1 MATSFH
7 PFTLSVRDIVHKPG
21 RMRDVEATASFGE
34 KVGAGLA
41 TVLPGQPI
49 DLDVRLES
57 VHEGILVTGE
67 ASVTALATCARC
79 LTEFDLD
86 VEVDFLEL
94 FAYDGASE
102 SDYFVVDENVDLL
115 PVVRDAVVLALPFQ
129 PVDRPDCSGL
139 DPETG
144 ERLEPGTDHVPEE
157 SIDPRWAG
165 LQGFAQELAD
175 DESDDDA
182 QASKKE

>member
-1 MATSFH
+1 MATTH
-7 PFTLSVRDIVHKPG
+7 PFVISVRDIVRKPG
-21 RMRDVEATASFGE
+21 EMREVTEDAPFGE
-34 KVGAGLA
+34 KVGEGLA
-41 TVLPGQPI
+41 AVLPEQPVE
-49 DLDVRLES
+49 LDVRLES
-57 VHEGILVTGE
+57 VHEGILATGS

-86 VEVDFLEL
+86 LEVDFLEL

-102 SDYFVVDENVDLL
+102 SDYLVVDESVDLFS
-115 PVVRDAVVLALPFQ
+115 VVRDAVVLALPFQ
-129 PVDRPDCSGL
+129 PVDRPDCAGL

-144 ERLEPGTDHVPEE
+144 ERLEPGSSIVPEE
-157 SIDPRWAG
+157 SIDPRWAA
-165 LQGFAQELAD
+165 LQGFAADVAD

>member
-1 MATSFH
+1 MATPH
-7 PFTLSVRDIVHKPG
+7 PFTLSVRDIVQQPG
-21 RMRDVEATASFGE
+21 RMREVELTAPFGE
-34 KVGAGLA
+34 KVGEGLA
-41 TVLPGQPI
+41 AILPDQPVE
-49 DLDVRLES
+49 LDARLES
-57 VHEGILVTGE
+57 VHEGILVTGQ
-67 ASVTALATCARC
+67 AYATALATCSRC
-79 LTEFDLD
+79 LVEFDLD

-102 SDYFVVDENVDLL
+102 TDYLVVDETVDLL

-144 ERLEPGTDHVPEE
+144 ERLEPGTEYVPTET
-157 SIDPRWAG
+157 IDPRWAA
-165 LQGFAQELAD
+165 LQGFTEDMTD
-175 DESDDDA
+175 DTSEDGA